1 MKHERTPAL
10 LFFLPFWNRFV
21 FPIKDTKIGRKDDLE
36 TKLVCKNTVFGT
48 KRQLGIGVLQSF
60 CIHGAC
66 VLQFCFLESD
76 KVPWFTIK
84 APQKCVVGS

>member
-1 MKHERTPAL
+1 MTICEKNERKPAS
-10 LFFLPFWNRFV
+10 LFFLRLGIDFF

-36 TKLVCKNTVFGT
+36 TKFACKSTVFGT
-48 KRQLGIGVLQSF
+48 KWLQSF

-66 VLQFCFLESD
+66 VLQYCFLESD
-76 KVPWFTIK
+76 KVPWFTRK